1 MEQCIP
7 PLFENQDI
15 YCGIDVHKK
24 DWVICVLHDGR
35 QVAHFRTDANAQ
47 QVAIKLKKDYPGAR
61 IHSAYEAGFSGFEAH
76 RILLQ
81 HGIDNIV
88 VNAADI
94 PTSGKER
101 DFKNDHMDCKKIARC
116 HYSNLLTPIYIP
128 SREQLKLRNLV
139 RREKQLVSARARIK
153 NQLKGFLHFQGQEV
167 PPKEPGKK
175 RLQKLYM
182 EAKANDDHC
191 LMSLLLQLDS
201 YSKQLLQVRKWEMA
215 TLQKTDKIETFQ
227 HITSIPGIGPR
238 TGLSLLSEIWDIN
251 RFPNN
256 NHLAAYVGFA
266 PRLVGSGEKE
276 KTISSGYRRQ
286 KHLQYLLIEAAWTSM
301 RHDKYLMA
309 LSGKLRGKHF
319 SNQKIASVIGKK
331 LLFMVKAVWVEG
343 REYQPDMPPQKQNK
357 KIKTPINQQ

>member
-1 MEQCIP
+1 MEQCNP
-7 PLFENQDI
+7 SLFENQEV

-24 DWVICVLHDGR
+24 DWAICVLHDGR
-35 QVAHFRTDANAQ
+35 QVAHFRTNANAH
-47 QVAIKLKKDYPGAR
+47 QVAEKLKKDYPGAT
-61 IHSAYEAGFSGFEAH
+61 IYSAYEAGFSGFEAH

-81 HGIDNIV
+81 HGIHNIV
-88 VNAADI
+88 VNPADI

-101 DFKNDHMDCKKIARC
+101 DFKNDHLDCKKIARC
-116 HYSNLLTPIYIP
+116 LYSKLLTPIYIP
-128 SREQLKLRNLV
+128 SLEQLKLRNLV

-153 NQLKGFLHFQGQEV
+153 NQLKGFLHFQGMEV

-182 EAKANDDHC
+182 KAEANGDYS

-201 YSKQLLQVRKWEMA
+201 YGEQLQQVRKWEIE
-215 TLQKTDKIETFQ
+215 TLKQTDKAETFK

-238 TGLSLLSEIWDIN
+238 TGLSLLSELWDIN

-286 KHLQYLLIEAAWTSM
+286 KHLQYLLIEAAWIAL
-301 RHDKYLMA
+301 RHNKYLMA
-309 LSGKLRGKHF
+309 LAGKLRRKHF
-319 SNQKIASVIGKK
+319 TNKKIAVVIGKK

-343 REYQPDMPPQKQNK
+343 RDYQPKMAATKAKQKNK
-357 KIKTPINQQ
+357 TLINQ

>member
-1 MEQCIP
+1 MEQCNP

-24 DWVICVLHDGR
+24 KWVICVLHDGR
-35 QVAHFRTDANAQ
+35 QVDLFSTNANAH
-47 QVAIKLKKDYPGAR
+47 QVAQKLKKDYPGAT
-61 IHSAYEAGFSGFEAH
+61 IYSAYEAGFSGFEAH

-81 HGIDNIV
+81 HGIHNIV

-116 HYSNLLTPIYIP
+116 LYSNLLTPIYIP
-128 SREQLKLRNLV
+128 SHEQLKLRNLV
-139 RREKQLVSARARIK
+139 RREKQVISARARIK

-167 PPKEPGKK
+167 PPKEPGKR

-182 EAKANDDHC
+182 EAEANGDYC
-191 LMSLLLQLDS
+191 LMSHLLQLDF
-201 YSKQLLQVRKWEMA
+201 YGKHLQQLRKWEFE
-215 TLQKTDKIETFQ
+215 TLQQTGKDETFK
-227 HITSIPGIGPR
+227 HITSIPGIGIR
-238 TGLSLLSEIWDIN
+238 TGLALLSEIWDIN

-266 PRLVGSGEKE
+266 PRLVGSGEQE
-276 KTISSGYRRQ
+276 KTVSSGYRRQ
-286 KHLQYLLIEAAWTSM
+286 KHLQYLLIEAAWTAM

-309 LSGKLRGKHF
+309 LSGKLRRKHF
-319 SNQKIASVIGKK
+319 SNKKIAAVIGKK
-331 LLFMVKAVWVEG
+331 LLFKVKAVWVEG
-343 REYQPDMPPQKQNK
+343 RNYQPDVPPQKQNK
-357 KIKTPINQQ
+357 KIKTPSNQ